1 MSFVSAVPDVLTS
14 ASGDLTGIGS
24 AIRVANAAASGST
37 TQVVAAAQDEVSAA
51 ISGLFGSYAQDYQAV
66 IGQATLFHEQFAQA
80 LSTGG
85 GLYAATESANAS
97 PLQTPAAEAGGGGNT
112 GTSTGTTPS
121 TPSTPTPST
130 PSGPVV
136 RFVAGV
142 QQDVD
147 TVLSYAPPAVRVPV
161 ERGVATVVSYLDPLA
176 VELQSDFQA
185 AIS

>member
-1 MSFVSAVPDVLTS
+1 MSFVSTVPEALTS

-24 AIRVANAAASGST
+24 AIRAANAAASFST

-51 ISGLFGSYAQDYQAV
+51 ISGLFGSYAQEYQAV
-66 IGQATLFHEQFAQA
+66 IVQATLFHEQFAQA

-85 GLYAATESANAS
+85 GVYAAAESANAS
-97 PLQTPAAEAGGGGNT
+97 PLQTPAVAVT
-112 GTSTGTTPS
+112 GTSPGTS
-121 TPSTPTPST
+121 PSTPTPST

-136 RFVAGV
+136 RFLAGV

-147 TVLSYAPPAVRVPV
+147 TVLSYAPPAVRVPL
-161 ERGVATVVSYLDPLA
+161 EQGVKTVISYLDPWA
-176 VELQSDFQA
+176 VALQSGFQA